1 MGVAKREISLAEALG
16 LYLSYT
22 PNYNETDQ
30 FRTDLRALN
39 HTLLRDSIKE
49 CVEASKTPQAAPNNT
64 KRHAIHHVYC
74 RKVKELAS
82 LYPYLFSV
90 ESALRSTAT
99 ELYNRAFENPRW
111 WLVFLA
117 THQNGHDEKH
127 FPKAPGGKRSIAGID
142 VTSAFI
148 KNVLFSLESMSAR
161 QMAALADHNCP
172 DDQFLAE
179 LTLRNL
185 FNIMEADWGLCP
197 LGSLNKTDFRTH
209 MVTICDARNEVF
221 HGNPIKNRTGVFK
234 ACERI
239 LDAVNVHVG
248 ALDVALKDTIF
259 QRPTPTIPRSVRHC
273 IPPH

>member
-30 FRTDLRALN
+30 FRSDLRTLN

-49 CVEASKTPQAAPNNT
+49 CVEATKTPQAAPNST
-64 KRHAIHHVYC
+64 KRRAIHHVYH

-82 LYPYLFSV
+82 LYPYLFYV

-99 ELYNRAFENPRW
+99 ELYSNAFTNPRW
-111 WLVFLA
+111 WLDFLIA
-117 THQNGHDEKH
+117 HGKGHDEKH
-127 FPKAPGGKRSIAGID
+127 FKKAPSSKRSVAGTD

-148 KNVLFSLESMSAR
+148 KNVLFSIENMSKR
-161 QMAALADHNCP
+161 QRSFLGSQDCP

-179 LTLRNL
+179 ITLGNL

-209 MVTICDARNEVF
+209 MVTIRDARNEVF
-221 HGNPIKNRTGVFK
+221 HGNPIKNRTSVFK

-239 LDAVNVHVG
+239 LDAVNVHIG
-248 ALDVALKDTIF
+248 DLDVVLKNTNF
-259 QRPTPTIPRSVRHC
+259 QRPASTIPRTARHC
-273 IPPH
+273 IPPK